1 MNIVVISVRN
11 LRRIILATLVLILRL
26 TMLLP
31 SERHY
36 RVLFAFLE
44 YIILFVLLIRHLA
57 LVI

>member
-11 LRRIILATLVLILRL
+11 LRRIILASLVLILRL
-26 TMLLP
+26 TMFLP

-44 YIILFVLLIRHLA
+44 YIMFVLLIRHLA